1 MKPLFNSIMAVVAL
15 VLLSDMSFAQTW
27 SLTGNAAT
35 DPAVNFIGTTDNKSL
50 KFKTNN
56 YVRMTILSN
65 GKLGIGIGTPI
76 WKLDVKGGSINTDSV
91 YRINGLQVLAAN
103 NGLVQLGSGT
113 SFVGVG
119 TANPAAPLHVSTTNQ
134 EAFRLTGGTSQFN
147 STGMYMTFYENTNYR
162 GYIGSFAG
170 ASADMDFG
178 TGGGNT
184 TGSVHL
190 VISAAPRFTLNSSGN
205 VGIGTTT
212 PVSRLSLVQTGTSS
226 PTFELTNTSK
236 GPNISYGHFGATGDW
251 YLRSAANAGSV
262 ILQDQSAG
270 VVGVGTTYVP
280 AGYKMSVNGKVIC
293 TELKVQLLASWPD
306 YVFTP
311 EYKLMNL
318 SDLSNFIHANGHL
331 PGIPSADEVN
341 GAAGVEVGEMQ
352 RVLVEKIEELTLYIL
367 KQEDKIQQLQ
377 QAVEQLKK

>member
-1 MKPLFNSIMAVVAL
+1 MAVL
-15 VLLSDMSFAQTW
+15 GLLFISDLSIGQTW

-35 DPAVNFIGTTDNKSL
+35 DPAVNFIGTTDSKAL
-50 KFKTNN
+50 RFRTNN
-56 YVRMTILSN
+56 NVRMSILSN
-65 GKLGIGIGTPI
+65 GKVGIGINSPV
-76 WKLDVKGGSINTDSV
+76 WKLDVKGGSVNTDSV
-91 YRINGLQVLAAN
+91 YRINGVQVLATN
-103 NGLVQLGSGT
+103 NNLLQVGSGSSYVGIGT
-113 SFVGVG
+113 S
-119 TANPAAPLHVSTTNQ
+119 NPAAPLHVSSTFQ

-147 STGMYMTFYENTNYR
+147 STGMYMTFYENANYR
-162 GYIGSFAG
+162 GYIGSFSG
-170 ASADMDFG
+170 ASSDMDFG

-190 VISAAPRFTLNSSGN
+190 VISASPRFTLNSAGN

-212 PVSRLSLVQTGTSS
+212 PVSRLSVVQTGTTS

-251 YLRSAANAGSV
+251 YLRSAANSGYV

-280 AGYKMSVNGKVIC
+280 SGYKMSVNGKVIC

-306 YVFTP
+306 YVFKP
-311 EYKLMNL
+311 DYKLMNL
-318 SDLSNFIHANGHL
+318 SDLSDFIGSNGHL

-352 RVLVEKIEELTLYIL
+352 RLLVEKIEELTLYIL
-367 KQEDKIQQLQ
+367 KQEEKIQQLQ
-377 QAVEQLKK
+377 QSVEQLKK

>member
-1 MKPLFNSIMAVVAL
+1 
-15 VLLSDMSFAQTW
+15 MS
-27 SLTGNAAT
+27 
-35 DPAVNFIGTTDNKSL
+35 
-50 KFKTNN
+50 
-56 YVRMTILSN
+56 ILSN
-65 GKLGIGIGTPI
+65 GKVGIGINAPV
-76 WKLDVKGGSINTDSV
+76 WKLDVKGGSVNTDSV
-91 YRINGLQVLAAN
+91 YRINGVQVLATN
-103 NGLVQLGSGT
+103 NNLLQVGSGNSYVGIGT
-113 SFVGVG
+113 S
-119 TANPAAPLHVSTTNQ
+119 NPAAPLHVNTTFQ
-134 EAFRLTGGTSQFN
+134 EAFRLTGGTSQFY

-162 GYIGSFAG
+162 GYIGSFSG

-190 VISAAPRFTLNSSGN
+190 VISASPRFTLNSAGN
-205 VGIGTTT
+205 VGVGTTT
-212 PVSRLSLVQTGTSS
+212 PVSRLSVVQTGTAS

-251 YLRSAANAGSV
+251 YLRSAANSGYV

-306 YVFTP
+306 YVFKP
-311 EYKLMNL
+311 DYKLMNL
-318 SDLSNFIHANGHL
+318 SELSDFINANGHL

-341 GAAGVEVGEMQ
+341 NSAGVEVGEMQ
-352 RVLVEKIEELTLYIL
+352 RLLVEKIEELTLYIL
-367 KQEDKIQQLQ
+367 KQEEKIQQLQ
-377 QAVEQLKK
+377 QSVEQLKK